1 MKIKYSA
8 IISEYKKI
16 ITQDESIIKSVAT
29 PDNTR
34 IIKSGEIF
42 RIENGE
48 IIVVLSGVLAINMQQ
63 PTFPEHES
71 ITVAHEEPFRVG
83 KAVRGMVLGLV
94 EAFGSSVSLQYVA
107 KQDSKIATL
116 HYDDFVER
124 FTQKAQFSYLIKMTG
139 FTLVMLLDSYNER
152 NFSNRYNVIRSMI
165 YRYQIQQDEGILHD
179 DSLAGFILKRTKISR
194 SYLFQILADLKD
206 GGYIDVRNGKLDSIL
221 KELPEKY

>member
-1 MKIKYSA
+1 MKIKYST

-16 ITQDESIIKSVAT
+16 ITQDESIIKSVAM

-42 RIENGE
+42 RIEDGE
-48 IIVVLSGVLAINMQQ
+48 IILVLSGVLAINMQQ
-63 PTFPEHES
+63 STFPEHES

-83 KAVRGMVLGLV
+83 KGVRGMVFGLV
-94 EAFGSSVSLQYVA
+94 ESFGSSISLQYVA

-116 HYDDFVER
+116 RYDDFVEI
-124 FTQKAQFSYLIKMTG
+124 FTQKEQFKYLIKMTA
-139 FTLVMLLDSYNER
+139 FTLAMLLDSYNER
-152 NFSNRYNVIRSMI
+152 NFGNRYNVIRSMI
-165 YRYQIQQDEGILHD
+165 YRYKVQQDEGILHD

-206 GGYIDVRNGKLDSIL
+206 GGYIDVRNGKLESIL